1 MTNIDRVLT
10 TLEYG
15 LKTSS
20 NSPSSF
26 HSLKTLS
33 FSLKLSRTHTPTFH
47 KNLISRSSTG
57 RNTTRPP
64 PFFTIFRALQTPP
77 EVYSDP
83 SPGLGAPPPPNSP
96 LSGHFPANSYHLSQ
110 FRHHQS
116 VSFSG
121 IFTSNQTKPQNLT
134 KKFSIIFEPPRA
146 AAGFFTQIK
155 LKISVQ

>member
-1 MTNIDRVLT
+1 MLT

-20 NSPSSF
+20 NSSSSI
-26 HSLKTLS
+26 HSLKPPP
-33 FSLKLSRTHTPTFH
+33 FSLKLSRTHKPTFH
-47 KNLISRSSTG
+47 INSISRSSTG
-57 RNTTRPP
+57 RNPTRPP

-77 EVYSDP
+77 EIYSDP
-83 SPGLGAPPPPNSP
+83 LPGLGAPPPPNSP

-134 KKFSIIFEPPRA
+134 KKISIIFEPPRA

-155 LKISVQ
+155 LKIFLQ

>member
-57 RNTTRPP
+57 RNPTRPP

-77 EVYSDP
+77 EIYSDP
-83 SPGLGAPPPPNSP
+83 LPGLGAPPPPNSP

-116 VSFSG
+116 VSFSKL
-121 IFTSNQTKPQNLT
+121 FTSNRTKPQNLT
-134 KKFSIIFEPPRA
+134 KSFPGIFEPPRA
-146 AAGFFTQIK
+146 ATVFFIKIK
-155 LKISVQ
+155 LKILF